1 MRVTISEVTH
11 ELFIHQA
18 SWCPQMPLKKV
29 LENLFLMFEHGKTW
43 KRAKTHLPSMSVFS
57 QPYLF
62 WRTVGTQCHS
72 AKFLNWGNHVNSVP
86 DLAPA
91 PLTRGI
97 YCLIHV
103 HNYMKIK
110 GLDLEK
116 ITSCQNVFNLHA
128 SFQSLPK
135 INGMLKTYLHT
146 LKVVMVLIPSFHGLR

>member
-1 MRVTISEVTH
+1 MLSHDKGSHPWTVH
-11 ELFIHQA
+11 A
-18 SWCPQMPLKKV
+18 SGLLMSTNSIKKSSWKP
-29 LENLFLMFEHGKTW
+29 FLDVEHGKTW

-62 WRTVGTQCHS
+62 WRTVGTQSHS
-72 AKFLNWGNHVNSVP
+72 AKFLNWGNHVNWVP

-135 INGMLKTYLHT
+135 INGMLITR
-146 LKVVMVLIPSFHGLR
+146 LICIH